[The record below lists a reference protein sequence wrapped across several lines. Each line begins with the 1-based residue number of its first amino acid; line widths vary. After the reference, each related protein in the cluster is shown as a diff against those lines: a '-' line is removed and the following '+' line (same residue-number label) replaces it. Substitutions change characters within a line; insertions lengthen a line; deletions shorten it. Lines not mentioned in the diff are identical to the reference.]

1 MTVSLVKCSEYEYD
15 KLKESLMKTFDNLGG
30 IDRFVL
36 KGDRVLLKT
45 NLLMKKIPEEATT
58 TNPVFVQALA
68 DILISKG
75 AEVIIGDSPGGPF
88 MESRMKNIYKSTGM
102 EDAAEK
108 SGASLNFNLASY
120 YTEFEN
126 AILLNKVILTDMIN
140 DVDKIINLPKL
151 KTHGFAVYTGAV
163 KNLFGL
169 IPGTIKAEY
178 HVKMPEI
185 GDFSNALID
194 ICEHVKPTLHIMD
207 GIIGMEGAGP
217 SGGSPREIG
226 VILASENPYDLDKTA
241 CEIIGLKVQD
251 VPTLRKAAERGLSSD
266 SMEDVDIAGDNIE
279 EFRINDFVM
288 PPSSGGTFR
297 SIPKP
302 VIKFLVK
309 RLKSKPVFN
318 FDTCVGCGDCA
329 ANCPPKVIEMID
341 KKPIVDYSGC
351 ISCFCCQELCPV
363 KAIDIKKPVL
373 AKLIFR

>member
-1 MTVSLVKCSEYEYD
+1 MTVSLVKCSEYDYD
-15 KLKESLMKTFDNLGG
+15 KLKESLIKTFDNLGG

-45 NLLMKKIPEEATT
+45 NLLMKKIPEDATT

-88 MESRMKNIYKSTGM
+88 MEGRMKNIYKSTGM

-108 SGASLNFNLASY
+108 SGAKLNFNIASY

-126 AILLNKVILTDMIN
+126 AAILNKVILTDMIN
-140 DVDKIINLPKL
+140 DVDKIINLPKF

-178 HVKMPEI
+178 HVRMPDVN
-185 GDFSNALID
+185 DFCNALID

-207 GIIGMEGAGP
+207 GITGMEGAGP
-217 SGGSPREIG
+217 SAGSPRDIG

-251 VPTLRKAAERGLSSD
+251 VPTLRKAAERGFSSN
-266 SMEDVDIAGDNIE
+266 SMDDVEIFGD
-279 EFRINDFVM
+279 RIDDVRISDYLM
-288 PPSSGGTFR
+288 PPSSGGSFR

-309 RLKSKPVFN
+309 RLKSKPIFN

-329 ANCPPKVIEMID
+329 ANCPPKVIEMTD
-341 KKPIVDYSGC
+341 GKPIVDYSGC